1 LTLITILKSDLDII
15 EYQLQR
21 QSIRFLGV
29 ARRCRFANPLIITQD
44 PFFTRGQ
51 IFPTFYYLTCPRL
64 VKVISRLESSDFF
77 KKFKR
82 SVYTGGELNS
92 KYLELIKIYQNLLA
106 GYIDSL
112 YSADQQGFLIS
123 NYSLLIKD
131 TGPSSGEQNYAD
143 NIVKDEKKVPFE
155 MRSGLLKRG
164 LAGSEN
170 INAVKCLHALYS
182 FLLSFKDVDKAGPV
196 AFFLEMITAEARSM
210 FPEEFADIL

>member
-1 LTLITILKSDLDII
+1 MTQITILKSDLNII

-29 ARRCRFANPLIITQD
+29 ARRCKFANPLIITQD

-77 KKFKR
+77 KNFKR
-82 SVYTGGELNS
+82 SVNAGGELNS
-92 KYLELIKIYQNLLA
+92 KYLQLIQTYQERLA

-112 YSADQQGFLIS
+112 YSIDPQGFLIS
-123 NYSLLIKD
+123 RYSLSIKE
-131 TGPSSGEQNYAD
+131 TGPSSVDQNYAD
-143 NIVKDEKKVPFE
+143 NIVKDEKRVPLE

-170 INAVKCLHALYS
+170 VNIVKCLHALYS
-182 FLLSFKDVDKAGPV
+182 FLLSFDDRDDSGNG
-196 AFFLEMITAEARSM
+196 AFFRKLITDAAESM
-210 FPEEFADIL
+210 FPEDFADIL